1 MLNTGSQLP
10 TENVDPFAPT
20 PNTWKPPP
28 LRYPKG
34 KIKLEDLQKEQP
46 KVRAPRMGDTFP
58 HKSTAKGSKSSKQES
73 QDESSSGIRR
83 FSQAREEDNAY
94 ERGYE
99 SKDRSTS
106 PKTQEELDATETQAE
121 VDRLS
126 RLQQKLSNFCMDRK
140 QRPTYESEPQL
151 YESDKNAAP
160 GYLHT
165 MRECIHRAEVQS
177 GDKSLICAC
186 NFLQWSYSSVKVYFC
201 ALIGLH
207 CAPGSIL
214 RLFHTSFTISVPF
227 SSYAMDE
234 QLDNAVAETS

>member
-58 HKSTAKGSKSSKQES
+58 HKDSKQSSKMSKQES

-99 SKDRSTS
+99 SKDRTSS
-106 PKTQEELDATETQAE
+106 PKNSGRVWCKLKTQAE

-126 RLQQKLSNFCMDRK
+126 ILQQNLSQFFVWTEK
-140 QRPTYESEPQL
+140 QRPTYESEPTICNDD
-151 YESDKNAAP
+151 EDAIP
-160 GYLHT
+160 VYLHT
-165 MRECIHRAEVQS
+165 MRECIHRAQDQS
-177 GDKSLICAC
+177 GDIFLSNARTSL
-186 NFLQWSYSSVKVYFC
+186 LQ
-201 ALIGLH
+201 
-207 CAPGSIL
+207 
-214 RLFHTSFTISVPF
+214 
-227 SSYAMDE
+227 
-234 QLDNAVAETS
+234 